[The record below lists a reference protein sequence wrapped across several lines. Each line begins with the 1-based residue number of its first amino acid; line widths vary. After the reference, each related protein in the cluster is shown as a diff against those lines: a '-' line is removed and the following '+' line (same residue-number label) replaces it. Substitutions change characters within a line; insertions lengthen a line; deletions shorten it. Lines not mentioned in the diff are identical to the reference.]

1 MEPIS
6 SSKTVPRQFF
16 EPLNFNDAE
25 LVGGFSQALSASSTS
40 STEPVT
46 NNCNGGN
53 CVKGCGTT
61 NTCIP
66 IIIFLPL

>member
-40 STEPVT
+40 STEPVSSSSAVRLFAT
-46 NNCNGGN
+46 A
-53 CVKGCGTT
+53 
-61 NTCIP
+61 
-66 IIIFLPL
+66 